1 MGRPFFRAGPRARG
15 PHFCCRARRARSYL
29 ASLMLMWYIDFFVSL
44 KFPSL
49 LSFFLFI
56 FFASFF
62 FVSFLTC
69 FFYSPFF
76 FSFILSLSF
85 FTRIINFLQQLCEDE
100 LMLNT
105 GTSTLICHSACM
117 LISLF
122 PSPPSPT
129 NQVFQTSNQNPKLSP
144 SGQVSQNTFYV

>member
-1 MGRPFFRAGPRARG
+1 MSNGLSPGFRAGPRARG
-15 PHFCCRARRARSYL
+15 PHFCCRARKFFSLRARRARSYL

-56 FFASFF
+56 FFALFF

-85 FTRIINFLQQLCEDE
+85 FTKIINFLQQLCKDE
-100 LMLNT
+100 LLLNT
-105 GTSTLICHSACM
+105 GGLPFSFVTPLVC
-117 LISLF
+117 
-122 PSPPSPT
+122 
-129 NQVFQTSNQNPKLSP
+129 
-144 SGQVSQNTFYV
+144 